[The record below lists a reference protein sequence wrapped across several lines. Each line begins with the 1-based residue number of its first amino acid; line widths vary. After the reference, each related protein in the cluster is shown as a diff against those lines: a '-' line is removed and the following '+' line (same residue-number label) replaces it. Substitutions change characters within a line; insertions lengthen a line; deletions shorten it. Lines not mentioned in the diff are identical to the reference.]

1 MDYSKRI
8 PQEEERQLHEVFRNG
23 TPKEKDAARNE
34 IISGY
39 YALVSRVIRKHPYV
53 RTDQRDD
60 FIQIALLMML
70 EKVIPN
76 YDFDMISEKTG
87 RPIKFITFAQSCLF
101 NNIKRLAISEWKNS
115 KRLPTRTNMSDFA
128 IESIADENVT
138 DFAEVEQSLNAKST
152 VNYKLGLLNDR
163 ERIVIGMR
171 FGLNGYSETTLEK
184 VGEVLSVSKERA
196 RQIQNRAL
204 KLMQV

>member
-1 MDYSKRI
+1 
-8 PQEEERQLHEVFRNG
+8 
-23 TPKEKDAARNE
+23 
-34 IISGY
+34 
-39 YALVSRVIRKHPYV
+39 
-53 RTDQRDD
+53 
-60 FIQIALLMML
+60 
-70 EKVIPN
+70 
-76 YDFDMISEKTG
+76 
-87 RPIKFITFAQSCLF
+87 
-101 NNIKRLAISEWKNS
+101 
-115 KRLPTRTNMSDFA
+115 MSDFA

-138 DFAEVEQSLNAKST
+138 DFAEVEQSQNAKST